1 MSKKEIQNKI
11 GLNLNIKTFLVN
23 FHSIT
28 TEVNRTKK
36 YIKGLLSTVRHTKSQ
51 AIFTYPNADK
61 GNEVI
66 INEINKFI
74 KNSKEKKYIF
84 IKNAGAE
91 LYANLLRNCYAMIG
105 NSSSG
110 IVEAASFKMP
120 VVNIGNRQKG
130 KVFQKMLFRHHIKE
144 DIKKSINNVS
154 DYIYQ
159 KIEKFKNP
167 YEKILHQKELQI

>member
-1 MSKKEIQNKI
+1 MLAAPCAAITFNIPIIHIYGGSVTEGAIDDLVRHSLTKLSSFHLVATEKYKKRLIQLGEENWRIKNIGVPELQYLKKIKKMSKKEIQNKI

-74 KNSKEKKYIF
+74 KIPKK
-84 IKNAGAE
+84 KNIS
-91 LYANLLRNCYAMIG
+91 LL
-105 NSSSG
+105 
-110 IVEAASFKMP
+110 
-120 VVNIGNRQKG
+120 
-130 KVFQKMLFRHHIKE
+130 KMLE
-144 DIKKSINNVS
+144 QN
-154 DYIYQ
+154 YMQ
-159 KIEKFKNP
+159 TC
-167 YEKILHQKELQI
+167 